1 MHRQREEHHG
11 DGFAVDRGSRFHYI
25 EKAGGA
31 GVDSCLMQD
40 EPELAIGFS
49 RKMGLKGKTVSG
61 RKWESAVCR
70 PEAGRDIDETHP
82 QRN

>member
-1 MHRQREEHHG
+1 
-11 DGFAVDRGSRFHYI
+11 
-25 EKAGGA
+25 
-31 GVDSCLMQD
+31 MQD

-49 RKMGLKGKTVSG
+49 RKMSLKGKTVSG